1 MNKSKLPFW
10 IAIVIVIIFPISFG
24 YYFWQKGHKPILPE
38 SVLPIYGKKKPVER
52 VNAKGEKVVDTIF
65 QTIPNFTFTDH
76 LNRPFTQK
84 DMRNTVWVVNFFFST
99 CPTICKDMTRNLRN
113 VQNHF
118 IEDEEV
124 RILSHT
130 VDPETDS
137 VGQLFRYAQENQINS
152 DKWLL
157 VTGDKASIYNIARQS
172 YMVTA
177 TVGDG
182 GPNDF
187 IHSEKLILVDRE
199 GRLRGYYDGT
209 DSLDV
214 QRMITDAEKLLV
226 AYVVPRKPAED
237 E

>member
-1 MNKSKLPFW
+1 MNKSKLSFW
-10 IAIVIVIIFPISFG
+10 IAIIIVIVFPISFG
-24 YYFWQKGHKPILPE
+24 YYFWQKGHQPILPE
-38 SVLPIYGKKKPVER
+38 SVLPIYGKKQPFET
-52 VNAKGEKVVDTIF
+52 VNSKGEKVIDTIF
-65 QTIPNFTFTDH
+65 HTIPKFAFTDH
-76 LNRPFTQK
+76 LNRPFTKK
-84 DMRNTVWVVNFFFST
+84 DMNNTVWITNFFFST
-99 CPTICKDMTRNLRN
+99 CPTICKDMTRNLRT
-113 VQNHF
+113 VQSHF

-130 VDPETDS
+130 VDPETDT
-137 VGQLFRYAQENQINS
+137 VGQLYRYAQENQINS

-157 VTGDKASIYNIARQS
+157 LTGNKAEIYNIARQG

-187 IHSEKLILVDRE
+187 IHSEKLILIDRE
-199 GRLRGYYDGT
+199 GRIRGYYDGT

-214 QRMITDAEKLLV
+214 QRLIKDTEKLLV
-226 AYVVPRKPAED
+226 AYVVPRKTHGD